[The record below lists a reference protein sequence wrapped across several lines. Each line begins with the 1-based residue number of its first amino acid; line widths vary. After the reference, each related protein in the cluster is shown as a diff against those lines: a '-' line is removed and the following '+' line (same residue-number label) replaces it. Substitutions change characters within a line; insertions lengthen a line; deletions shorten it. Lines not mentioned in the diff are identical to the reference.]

1 MVGSG
6 RCKHR
11 CCKDF
16 DSRKHE
22 YKKQVNPCSYPRMK
36 QISHCI
42 SSMRKAENLMSKERS
57 RKAMNTAEK
66 TVEKKGCSCDEICKW
81 LHFFRFQ
88 DISWNFR
95 GGFHHHIGHHHINTQ
110 LAASQMVRTQ
120 HSVMDTLTKQFH
132 CDLQSRPCTITAVQF
147 TVMMC
152 CDVLLWWWLSS
163 HLYSL
168 HFAAPSSFWKSGKRS
183 LGFKTSFDK

>member
-1 MVGSG
+1 MLIP
-6 RCKHR
+6 
-11 CCKDF
+11 KDETDLTLHIF
-16 DSRKHE
+16 NAQSWKPHE
-22 YKKQVNPCSYPRMK
+22 QGEVSQSDEHGGKDGWK
-36 QISHCI
+36 
-42 SSMRKAENLMSKERS
+42 
-57 RKAMNTAEK
+57 
-66 TVEKKGCSCDEICKW
+66 KKGVHATKYVSDCI
-81 LHFFRFQ
+81 FFRFQ